1 MKSFKILTFGCQMNE
16 HDSEKLAGLL
26 KAEGYR
32 ESERLEDAGLVL
44 LNTCSIREKAEQ
56 KFYSALGKLRELKEL
71 NPSIKI
77 AVSGCIAQQ
86 EGNAVL
92 RRAPYVDV
100 LFGNQNIGNLPALLK
115 EGADMRV
122 STEFAEGYEHAVIPA
137 SRESVVTSFVNIMYG
152 CDNFC
157 SYCVVPFTRGR
168 ERSRRPEDIIREI
181 EELVNSGC
189 REVTLLGQNVNSYG
203 IITPPS
209 PSYLKRGTEGAL
221 LKNIG
226 ERYCDFPELL
236 RMINAIDGLL
246 RIRFVTSHPKDL
258 SDSLIDAMATL
269 PKVCNAIHL
278 PLQSASD
285 SVLARMN
292 RKYTFADYM
301 NKLGALRDAVPDLA
315 VSTDIIAGFPG
326 ETEDDFQATLLALEN
341 IRCDGIFAFKYSRRP
356 NTAALKLSG
365 HLPESAKD
373 ERLYKILELQDRI
386 MQEKI
391 NARVGMV
398 EEVLAEGPDKSGEP
412 GRLAGKTRQGK
423 IVNFE
428 GKPELV
434 GQLMQVKIIEGKKH
448 SLIGELTCRPDRS
461 GVTHI

>member
-1 MKSFKILTFGCQMNE
+1 MKSFKIITFGCQMNE

-26 KAEGYR
+26 KAEGYS
-32 ESERLEDAGLVL
+32 ESEKLEDAGLVL

-56 KFYSALGKLRELKEL
+56 KFYSALGKLRELKEQ

-86 EGNAVL
+86 EGSSVL
-92 RRAPYVDV
+92 RRAPYVDI
-100 LFGNQNIGNLPALLK
+100 LFGNQNIGSLPAMLD
-115 EGADMRV
+115 ESAGRRV
-122 STEFAEGYEHAVIPA
+122 STEFSEGYEHAVIPA
-137 SRESVVTSFVNIMYG
+137 LRESVVTSFVNIMYG

-168 ERSRRPEDIIREI
+168 ERSRRPGDIVREI
-181 EELVNSGC
+181 EYLVKSGC

-203 IITPPS
+203 QINRHRSVEI
-209 PSYLKRGTEGAL
+209 EAFGAPEY
-221 LKNIG
+221 I
-226 ERYCDFPELL
+226 YDFPELL
-236 RMINAIDGLL
+236 KEINAIDGLL

-258 SDSLIDAMATL
+258 SDSLINAMAML

-285 SVLARMN
+285 NVLARMN

-301 NKLGALRDAVPDLA
+301 NRLGALKDAVPDLA

-326 ETEDDFQATLLALEN
+326 ETEDDFQATLLALED
-341 IRCDGIFAFKYSRRP
+341 IRYDGIFAFKYSRRP
-356 NTAALKLSG
+356 NTAALKLPG
-365 HLPESAKD
+365 HLPEVVKD
-373 ERLYKILELQDRI
+373 ERLYKVLEVQDRI

-391 NARVGMV
+391 DARVGML
-398 EEVLAEGPDKSGEP
+398 EEVLVEGSDKSGET
-412 GRLAGKTRQGK
+412 GRLTGKTRQGK

-428 GKPELV
+428 GKLELV
-434 GQLMQVKIIEGKKH
+434 GRLVQVKIIEGRKH
-448 SLIGELTCRPDRS
+448 SLIGVIE
-461 GVTHI
+461 

>member
-16 HDSEKLAGLL
+16 HDSEKLAGIL

-56 KFYSALGKLRELKEL
+56 KFYSALGKLRELKEQ
-71 NPSIKI
+71 NPSMKI

-86 EGNAVL
+86 EGNSVL
-92 RRAPYVDV
+92 KRAPYVDV
-100 LFGNQNIGNLPALLK
+100 LFGNQNIGRLPSLL
-115 EGADMRV
+115 EDSGQPA
-122 STEFAEGYEHAVIPA
+122 STEFPEGYEHAVISA
-137 SRESVVTSFVNIMYG
+137 SRENAVTSFVNIMYG

-157 SYCVVPFTRGR
+157 SYCVVPFVRGR
-168 ERSRRPEDIIREI
+168 ERSRRPGDIVREI
-181 EELVNSGC
+181 EELVKSGC

-203 IITPPS
+203 PVD
-209 PSYLKRGTEGAL
+209 RHQGAGHDDAGRPVSGASEDIC
-221 LKNIG
+221 N
-226 ERYCDFPELL
+226 FPELL
-236 RMINAIDGLL
+236 KEINTIGGLC

-258 SDSLIDAMATL
+258 SDSLIDAMANL

-285 SVLARMN
+285 SVLGCMN

-301 NKLGALRDAVPDLA
+301 EKLNRLKASVPDLA

-326 ETEDDFQATLLALEN
+326 ETEDDFRATLEAIED
-341 IRCDGIFAFKYSRRP
+341 IRYDGIFAFKYSRRP
-356 NTAALKLSG
+356 MTAALKLPG
-365 HLPESAKD
+365 HLPEKVKD
-373 ERLYKILELQDRI
+373 ERLYKVLEVQDKI

-391 NARVGMV
+391 GARVGLV
-398 EEVLAEGPDKSGEP
+398 EEVLVEGPDKLSRGAIHCAR
-412 GRLAGKTRQGK
+412 RLAGKTRQGK

-428 GKPELV
+428 GPPELV
-434 GQLMQVKIIEGKKH
+434 GQLVQIKITEGKKH
-448 SLIGELTCRPDRS
+448 SLIGVL
-461 GVTHI
+461 I